1 MKEIGIGIVKYWNLQ
16 ITLTPEM
23 ETLGTTIFRHGST

>member
-1 MKEIGIGIVKYWNLQ
+1 MKEIGIEIVKYWHLQ

-23 ETLGTTIFRHGST
+23 QTLGATIFRHSST